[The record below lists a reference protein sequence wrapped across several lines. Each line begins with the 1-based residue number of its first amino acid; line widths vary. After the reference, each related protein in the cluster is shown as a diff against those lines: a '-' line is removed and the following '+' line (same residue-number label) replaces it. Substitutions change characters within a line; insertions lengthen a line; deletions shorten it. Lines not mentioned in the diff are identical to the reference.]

1 MSSSALNMVKHG
13 VMTATTTSRTN
24 GTGTFS
30 TSLIVEDAGEDGGHG
45 DDEEK

>member
-1 MSSSALNMVKHG
+1 MVKHG

-24 GTGTFS
+24 GTGTFN

-45 DDEEK
+45 DDEKR